1 MEIWPAQRMSARIEG
16 SCVLSSTRSLKS
28 EEIGRVRGVKPGSQ
42 FHPEPDAPI
51 AVATIAGTAT
61 AVPPHLLTREIVK
74 HHMKD
79 VFSLD
84 GKRLEAIHAV
94 IDNSQIDERHS
105 VFPVEY
111 IIEPRPL
118 AQINNEYREKS
129 LELGMRAAAGAL
141 AKAEM
146 ASSDVDLLMTVSCTG
161 VMIPSLDAY
170 LAT

>member
-1 MEIWPAQRMSARIEG
+1 MEG

-28 EEIGRVRGVKPGSQ
+28 EEIARVPGVKPGSR
-42 FHPEPDAPI
+42 FHPEPETPI

-84 GKRLEAIHAV
+84 GKRLEAIHTV

-105 VFPVEY
+105 VFPV
-111 IIEPRPL
+111 
-118 AQINNEYREKS
+118 
-129 LELGMRAAAGAL
+129 
-141 AKAEM
+141 
-146 ASSDVDLLMTVSCTG
+146 
-161 VMIPSLDAY
+161 
-170 LAT
+170 

>member
-1 MEIWPAQRMSARIEG
+1 M
-16 SCVLSSTRSLKS
+16 SSTRSLKS
-28 EEIGRVRGVKPGSQ
+28 EEIGRASAVKPESQ

-61 AVPPHLLTREIVK
+61 AVPPHILTREIVK

-84 GKRLEAIHAV
+84 GKRLEAIHTV

-129 LELGMRAAAGAL
+129 IELGLQAVSGAL

-146 ASSDVDLLMTVSCTG
+146 TPSDVDLLMTVSCTG

-170 LAT
+170 LATEMGFAGCHGF